1 MVCAGQTFRA
11 QLRSQTEFSSQ
22 LLTVVSLTFWDFS
35 TQLTNA
41 QVLENLIRSAQV
53 LVIKGTDN
61 KT

>member
-1 MVCAGQTFRA
+1 MVCVGQTFRA